1 MAVRM
6 LADDKIKFTIL
17 TSSPADPAA
26 PTAAELNAGID
37 ASLKI
42 SKDGFKWSA
51 ADSDKINEPP
61 LGSATNS
68 AVPGMGNYDLG
79 FTVWR
84 QFDGVSGGI
93 DAAADTV
100 FNAVKVKNTTL
111 WCYARKT
118 DKLAT
123 AVWATSDEIMLGA
136 DIVTDTPKTTN
147 VTGYIRYEIP
157 IMCQTAYPFISVGG
171 STGVPIVTAALPTAQ
186 SVGKSLL
193 IKGVRF
199 TGTTA
204 VTVGGTAVTNLTVI
218 DDVTLAVTVPAGSAG
233 AAAVIVTNATGAG
246 ASFAYTRGA

>member
-17 TSSPADPAA
+17 TASPVDPAA
-26 PTAAELNAGID
+26 PTASELNSGID

-51 ADSDKINEPP
+51 SDSDKITEPP
-61 LGSATNS
+61 LGSATN
-68 AVPGMGNYDLG
+68 ATVPGMGNYDLG

-84 QFDGVSGGI
+84 QFDGTLGGF
-93 DAAADTV
+93 DALADTV
-100 FNAVKVKNTTL
+100 FNAVKAKNTTL

-136 DIVTDTPKTTN
+136 VVVTDTPKTSN
-147 VTGYIRYEIP
+147 VTGYIKYDIP
-157 IMCQTAYPFISVGG
+157 IMCQTAYPFIAVGG
-171 STGVPIVTAALPTAQ
+171 SAGAPIVSAALPSAQ

-193 IKGVRF
+193 IRGVRF

-204 VTVGGTAVTNLTVI
+204 ATIGGVAVTNFTVI

-233 AAAVIVTNATGAG
+233 AAAIIVTNASGAS
-246 ASFAYTRGA
+246 ASFAYVRGA

>member
-17 TSSPADPAA
+17 TSSPVDPSA
-26 PTAAELNAGID
+26 PTASELNAGID

-51 ADSDKINEPP
+51 SDSDKIAEPA
-61 LGSATNS
+61 LGSATNA

-84 QFDGVSGGI
+84 QFDSVAGGF
-93 DAAADTV
+93 DAVGDAV
-100 FNAVKVKNTTL
+100 FNAVKTKNTNL

-118 DKLAT
+118 DKLAS

-136 DIVTDTPKTTN
+136 NVVTDTPKTSN

-157 IMCQTAYPFISVGG
+157 LMCQTAYPFVSVGG
-171 STGVPIVTAALPTAQ
+171 SAGAPIVASALPTAQ
-186 SVGKSLL
+186 TAGKSLL
-193 IKGVRF
+193 VKGVRF

-204 VTVGGTAVTNLTVI
+204 VTVGGVAATNFTVI
-218 DDVTLAVTVPAGSAG
+218 DDVTLTLTMPAGSAG
-233 AAAVIVTNATGAG
+233 SAPIIVTNASGAG
-246 ASFAYTRGA
+246 ASFPYTRA

>member
-17 TSSPADPAA
+17 TASPADPAA
-26 PTAAELNAGID
+26 PTATELNAGID

-51 ADSDKINEPP
+51 ADSDKIAEPA

-84 QFDGVSGGI
+84 QFDAAGGI
-93 DAAADTV
+93 DAAADAV
-100 FNAVKVKNTTL
+100 FNAVKAKNTDL
-111 WCYARKT
+111 WCYARKS
-118 DKLAT
+118 DKLAS
-123 AVWATSDEIMLGA
+123 AAWATSDEIMLGA
-136 DIVTDTPKTTN
+136 VVVTDTPKTSN

-157 IMCQTAYPFISVGG
+157 LMCQTAYPFVSVGG
-171 STGVPIVTAALPTAQ
+171 SAGVPIVTSALPTAQ

-204 VTVGGTAVTNLTVI
+204 VTVGGVAATSTITVV
-218 DDVTLAVTVPAGSAG
+218 DDVTLTVTVPAGTAGSAPI
-233 AAAVIVTNATGAG
+233 IVTNASG
-246 ASFAYTRGA
+246 ASASWPYTRGA